1 MLDDSLA
8 LYSIVNN
15 KMVVLRKACRV
26 YALYAKS
33 IGEIWLGVLSF
44 EIVKIFRAISFVLSV
59 FLLGN
64 IRIVD
69 LSNYLVFRL

>member
-44 EIVKIFRAISFVLSV
+44 EIVKIFMDIFLSV
-59 FLLGN
+59 FFLGN

-69 LSNYLVFRL
+69 LSNYFVFRL